1 MSSLIDV
8 FAIFYIKS
16 GTRFNDGKFDM
27 NMRIRLIAGAI
38 TALVVG
44 FGFMA
49 YDKYTGREWVVSPEQ
64 IEVAQNSG
72 QAGVETRPGTVA
84 VLAIRREDEDILPF
98 KFLGYGLVSGFFVVY
113 STRKPKAAPK
123 A

>member
-1 MSSLIDV
+1 
-8 FAIFYIKS
+8 
-16 GTRFNDGKFDM
+16 M

-84 VLAIRREDEDILPF
+84 VLAIRREDADILPF
-98 KFLGYGLVSGFFVVY
+98 KWLGYGLVAGFFVVY